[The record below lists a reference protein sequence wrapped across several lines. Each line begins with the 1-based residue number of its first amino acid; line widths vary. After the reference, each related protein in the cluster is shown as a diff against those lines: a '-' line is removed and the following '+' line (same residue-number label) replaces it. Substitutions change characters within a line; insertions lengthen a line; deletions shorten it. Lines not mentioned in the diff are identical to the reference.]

1 MFSCEFC
8 EIYKNAFPDRTPP
21 VAASVFHSSI
31 SQLFQFEHEQ
41 KKTCG
46 NESHE
51 KETKDIHTSA
61 ADL

>member
-1 MFSCEFC
+1 MFSYEFC
-8 EIYKNAFPDRTPP
+8 EISKNAFPYRTPP
-21 VAASVFHSSI
+21 VAASVLHPSI
-31 SQLFQFEHEQ
+31 SQLFQFEHEK